1 MKVFLS
7 DIEGLLDQSTIAE
20 LLDLSKQPKHLLYA
34 YREIRQEVAFLS
46 TLEHANLTQLCG
58 VRTNP
63 YMCLLLELAPKKSL
77 RAMLKEYRDADVV
90 LEPLT
95 LKNTTMQVCAM
106 LVPSTASVFLQTWLG
121 TTVLFQLRHEK
132 QTSFTLACTFI
143 ARSTIVH
150 SIYTHSNDFICRHIE
165 HAMAFSHKGILSILE
180 QLAVKSQHS
189 HQR

>member
-106 LVPSTASVFLQTWLG
+106 LVPSTASVLYELG
-121 TTVLFQLRHEK
+121 WEPLFYFSSGMKNKPSLH
-132 QTSFTLACTFI
+132 L
-143 ARSTIVH
+143 
-150 SIYTHSNDFICRHIE
+150 
-165 HAMAFSHKGILSILE
+165 HAHL
-180 QLAVKSQHS
+180 
-189 HQR
+189 

>member
-106 LVPSTASVFLQTWLG
+106 LVPSTASMFYKLG
-121 TTVLFQLRHEK
+121 WEPLFYFSSGMKNKPPLH
-132 QTSFTLACTFI
+132 L
-143 ARSTIVH
+143 
-150 SIYTHSNDFICRHIE
+150 
-165 HAMAFSHKGILSILE
+165 HAHL
-180 QLAVKSQHS
+180 
-189 HQR
+189 

>member
-106 LVPSTASVFLQTWLG
+106 LVPSTASVFWLG

-143 ARSTIVH
+143 VASFPGLLRFLFFGFRSV
-150 SIYTHSNDFICRHIE
+150 
-165 HAMAFSHKGILSILE
+165 
-180 QLAVKSQHS
+180 
-189 HQR
+189 

>member
-1 MKVFLS
+1 MAVKVFLS

-20 LLDLSKQPKHLLYA
+20 LLDLSKQPKHLLYS

-95 LKNTTMQVCAM
+95 LKNTTMQVSAIS
-106 LVPSTASVFLQTWLG
+106 LPST
-121 TTVLFQLRHEK
+121 
-132 QTSFTLACTFI
+132 TS
-143 ARSTIVH
+143 
-150 SIYTHSNDFICRHIE
+150 
-165 HAMAFSHKGILSILE
+165 AF
-180 QLAVKSQHS
+180 
-189 HQR
+189 

>member
-95 LKNTTMQVCAM
+95 LKNTTMQVCAI
-106 LVPSTASVFLQTWLG
+106 LVPYVFYELHVDWEPLFYLSLG
-121 TTVLFQLRHEK
+121 RSYLLYACMHIMQLSLLAPPSQFGRRWDVIEDLNHAHYAAITVGP
-132 QTSFTLACTFI
+132 TLP
-143 ARSTIVH
+143 VW
-150 SIYTHSNDFICRHIE
+150 
-165 HAMAFSHKGILSILE
+165 
-180 QLAVKSQHS
+180 
-189 HQR
+189 